1 VRTQRSVL
9 IVGAGLAGSR
19 CAETLRAEGF
29 DGRIVIVGDE
39 PMPPYARP
47 ALSKEFLLG
56 DRKARSL
63 ALRPDTFWA
72 EHEIELV
79 LGRRVISIDRRS
91 RVARTD
97 REGAFEWEVLVL
109 ATGARAR
116 RLPFASPAGVHTLRT
131 AADAIAL
138 REELV
143 PGRRLVVVGGGFV
156 GAEVASTAQQLGVDV
171 TMLEAGSAPF
181 TRVLGKEIGSALAA
195 RYAAYGVDVR
205 TNTHAVAFRR
215 GSTGRVRAVVL
226 RDGNELAC
234 DVALVAVGMEAA
246 VELLPSPVAPPV
258 FVCGD
263 AAGGAGHWTSAAT
276 SAANTAR
283 VLLGRE
289 PRPAGPSFFWSDQF
303 DLRLQLVGAPQSSAR
318 VELQGGGERFTAR
331 YLDAGGR
338 LIAALVVNQPEEIAS
353 LRRELALA
361 A

>member
-1 VRTQRSVL
+1 MAPRSVL

-39 PMPPYARP
+39 PMPPYERP

-56 DRKARSL
+56 DWNARSL
-63 ALRPDTFWA
+63 ALRPDAFWA

-79 LGRRVISIDRRS
+79 LGRHVVSIDRRS

-97 REGAFEWEVLVL
+97 RGDAFEWQALVL

-116 RLPFASPAGVHTLRT
+116 RLPVASQPGVHTLRT
-131 AADAIAL
+131 AADATAL
-138 REELV
+138 RAELV
-143 PGRRLVVVGGGFV
+143 PGRRLIVVGGGFV
-156 GAEVASTAQQLGVDV
+156 GAEVASTARKLGVDV
-171 TMLEAGSAPF
+171 TMLEAGPAPF
-181 TRVLGKEIGSALAA
+181 TRVLGEEVGSVLAA

-205 TNTHAVAFRR
+205 MDTQAAAFRR
-215 GSTGRVRAVVL
+215 GRTGRVHAVVL
-226 RDGNELAC
+226 GDGNELAC

-246 VELLPSPVAPPV
+246 VELLPSPAAPPV

-303 DLRLQLVGAPQSSAR
+303 DLRLQLVGAPQDSAR
-318 VELQGGGERFTAR
+318 VEVRGGGERFTAR
-331 YLDAGGR
+331 YLDASGR
-338 LIAALVVNQPEEIAS
+338 LVAALAVNQPDEISS

>member
-29 DGRIVIVGDE
+29 DGGIVIVGDE

-138 REELV
+138 RAELV

-263 AAGGAGHWTSAAT
+263 AAAGAGHWTSRRQYSASPSRSRDRTRRTLVSGRISSTCASSWSVLPRAPHASSFRVVESDSPRGT
-276 SAANTAR
+276 SMPGD
-283 VLLGRE
+283 V
-289 PRPAGPSFFWSDQF
+289 
-303 DLRLQLVGAPQSSAR
+303 SSQR
-318 VELQGGGERFTAR
+318 
-331 YLDAGGR
+331 
-338 LIAALVVNQPEEIAS
+338 S
-353 LRRELALA
+353 S
-361 A
+361 